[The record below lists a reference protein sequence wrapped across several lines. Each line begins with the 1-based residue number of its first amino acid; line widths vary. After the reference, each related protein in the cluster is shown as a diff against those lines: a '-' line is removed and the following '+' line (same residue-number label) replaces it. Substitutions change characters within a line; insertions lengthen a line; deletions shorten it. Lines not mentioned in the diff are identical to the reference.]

1 MKAFLTLALI
11 AALPLSAQSP
21 QHPPMPSDRPGTEHT
36 WVSALDPDTISVSG
50 TGRVSLVP
58 DRFSFNVGVQTVAP
72 TVEEAVNQNNA
83 RVASVIA
90 ALKKGGATAEEIQT
104 SNFNIY
110 PQQDYEQGKTP
121 RVTGYQVS
129 NSVTVTKKQI
139 ADAGRLLQ
147 LAIAAGVNQSSGLTF
162 SVSDPARG
170 RDQGLRSAFE
180 DARSK
185 AALLAQA
192 AGRTLGPA
200 LTIAEGGTAMP
211 PRPMPMVRAMMAK
224 SEVSEV
230 PVEGGSDERSFS
242 VSVVFAM
249 R

>member
-1 MKAFLTLALI
+1 MKAFRILMIVLAMAVPV
-11 AALPLSAQSP
+11 AAQMPTVPSNPSA
-21 QHPPMPSDRPGTEHT
+21 
-36 WVSALDPDTISVSG
+36 DPDTISVTG
-50 TGRVSLVP
+50 MGRVNLVP
-58 DRFSFNVGVQTVAP
+58 DRFSFNVGVQTTAP

-83 RVASVIA
+83 RIVAVIA
-90 ALKKGGATAEEIQT
+90 ALKKSGATSEEIQT

-110 PQQDYEQGKTP
+110 PQQEYEQGKAP
-121 RVTGYQVS
+121 RVVGYQVS

-147 LAIAAGVNQSSGLTF
+147 VAIAGGVNQTSGLTF

-180 DARSK
+180 DAKAK

-192 AGRTLGPA
+192 AGRTLGSA
-200 LTIAEGGTAMP
+200 ISIIEGSAPSMP
-211 PRPMPMVRAMMAK
+211 PRPMRMVGSMMAK

-230 PVEGGSDERSFS
+230 PVESGSDERSFT
-242 VSVVFAM
+242 VSVVFTM